1 MNIEILAIKTNFS
14 VNGDDYI
21 VCMTMGM
28 VCENNQYDKHAHE
41 NDTYAATNDKTIRT
55 NE

>member
-1 MNIEILAIKTNFS
+1 MMNIEILAIKTNFS

-28 VCENNQYDKHAHE
+28 VCEITKDMIIMQP
-41 NDTYAATNDKTIRT
+41 
-55 NE
+55 